1 VRPGATFNPARTYLL
16 NMGGKAIE
24 EARAENHAGV
34 SQDQMPHRLTDEE
47 KRLSLQI
54 LARITRNAK
63 GRRVNSDST
72 SLIREYRDR

>member
-1 VRPGATFNPARTYLL
+1 
-16 NMGGKAIE
+16 MDGKAVE
-24 EARAENHAGV
+24 EARAESHAGV

-54 LARITRNAK
+54 LARITRSAR

-72 SLIREYRDR
+72 SMIREDRDR